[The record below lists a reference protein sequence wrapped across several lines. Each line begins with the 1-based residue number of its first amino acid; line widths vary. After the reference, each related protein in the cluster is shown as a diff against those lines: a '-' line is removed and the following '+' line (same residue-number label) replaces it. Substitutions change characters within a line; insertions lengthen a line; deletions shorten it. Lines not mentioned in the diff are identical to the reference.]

1 MKKKMFIIFT
11 IVLIVVAIG
20 YYRIPGKYAIEEKQL
35 RDYENAILVEET
47 FHTGTG
53 WAQVGDNKGYF
64 FKTEQKDII
73 LEGSL
78 PPTVDI
84 VSEEGLNTFLCLVE
98 YKGKEKFADI
108 EEEFDRYDIK
118 EWIPIYPIKRNTILP
133 DFFYP
138 SAYMTKWEIKN
149 SRFLGD

>member
-64 FKTEQKDII
+64 LKLNKRILYLKD
-73 LEGSL
+73 
-78 PPTVDI
+78 
-84 VSEEGLNTFLCLVE
+84 
-98 YKGKEKFADI
+98 
-108 EEEFDRYDIK
+108 
-118 EWIPIYPIKRNTILP
+118 
-133 DFFYP
+133 
-138 SAYMTKWEIKN
+138 
-149 SRFLGD
+149 RFLQQLTLFRKKD